1 MIVDVHT
8 HTPTHAGPVPAELAG
23 GSDWGQGSVRTARSW
38 AEYEADLAS
47 VDASI
52 AFTIAV
58 PDPLHDTGLVGD
70 PARINDATIDFVAA
84 HRERRIGFGSVN
96 PTVSGWQD
104 EVERCVAA
112 GLVGIKIGAN
122 YQRFD
127 PLGDDARELYALAER
142 RGLPILFH
150 QGASPITAAPL
161 RYSHPLATDEIAIA
175 HPELRI
181 VMAHLA
187 HPYTR
192 EAVTVIRKHPHV
204 YADVSALVSR
214 PWTLYEGLLFA
225 HEWGSG
231 QKLLFG
237 SDYPIITPEQT
248 MAALRS
254 VNDVVAGTGMP
265 RIPDDLVEGI
275 IQADALG
282 ALGLELPTPT
292 ATDNQTIGTA

>member
-1 MIVDVHT
+1 MIIDVHT

-38 AEYEADLAS
+38 AEYDADLVG

-70 PARINDATIDFVAA
+70 PTRINDATIDFV
-84 HRERRIGFGSVN
+84 RNDPGRRIGFGSVN
-96 PTVSGWQD
+96 PTVPGWQ
-104 EVERCVAA
+104 EELERCVAA
-112 GLVGIKIGAN
+112 GLQGIKIGAN

-127 PLGDDARELYALAER
+127 PLGEQARELYAFAER
-142 RGLPILFH
+142 RSLPMMFH
-150 QGASPITAAPL
+150 QGASPITGAPL
-161 RYSHPLATDEIAIA
+161 RYSHPLTTDEIAIA

-231 QKLLFG
+231 HKLLFG
-237 SDYPIITPEQT
+237 SDYPIITPEQSMT
-248 MAALRS
+248 ALRS
-254 VNDVVAGTGMP
+254 VNDVVAGTRMP
-265 RIPDDLVEGI
+265 RIPEEMVEGI
-275 IQADALG
+275 IHADALA
-282 ALGLELPTPT
+282 ALGLDLS
-292 ATDNQTIGTA
+292 IGAP